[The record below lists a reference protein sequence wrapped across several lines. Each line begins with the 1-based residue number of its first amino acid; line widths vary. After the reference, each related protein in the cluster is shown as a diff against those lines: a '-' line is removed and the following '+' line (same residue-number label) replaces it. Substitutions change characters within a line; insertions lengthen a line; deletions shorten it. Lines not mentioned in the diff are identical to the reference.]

1 MPLIYSN
8 GAYALVFAF
17 FFLAWCSSELV
28 GPARWQGS
36 KKAQRQDR
44 GSTTLLAISAGLGVF
59 FFFVFPLIVRQATI
73 APPGAQV
80 LFFAGAVVVIGGTAL
95 RWMAIR
101 TLGKNFTGSVVIEET
116 QSLVSH
122 GLYKYLRHPSYTGI
136 LLVVFGLGLM
146 MGNFLSL
153 LAITLGLFIG
163 LLYRI
168 RVEEVALCR
177 RFGHSYKDYMAVTKR
192 LIPFL
197 F

>member
-1 MPLIYSN
+1 MPLIYSSR
-8 GAYALVFAF
+8 AYALVFAL
-17 FFLAWCSSELV
+17 FFLAWSISELA

-44 GSTTLLAISAGLGVF
+44 GSTILLAISAGVGVF
-59 FFFVFPLIVRQATI
+59 FFFVAPLIVRKATV
-73 APPGAQV
+73 APPGAQFM
-80 LFFAGAVVVIGGTAL
+80 FFAGAVVVIGGTAL
-95 RWMAIR
+95 RWLAIR
-101 TLGKNFTGSVVIEET
+101 TLGTSFTGSVVIEEA

-122 GLYKYLRHPSYTGI
+122 GPYRYLRHPSYTGI

-146 MGNFLSL
+146 MGNWLSL
-153 LAITLGLFIG
+153 LAISLGMLIG

-168 RVEEVALCR
+168 EIEEAALCR
-177 RFGHSYKDYMAVTKR
+177 RFGHSYKDYMARTSR